1 MTYTITNNCISCQ
14 RCLSSCPTSAIQTDG
29 SSFWIDVNRCNQC
42 EGSHGVSQCWSV
54 CPTNDGCVPLTAGV
68 TAVSMTPASKVPT
81 DYWNTWFAR
90 YTRMV
95 ARLKTSQP
103 SGYWQQW
110 FDTYSQTLQNLQ
122 TEYANGS
129 NIPLTP

>member
-1 MTYTITNNCISCQ
+1 MSYTITQNCISCE

-42 EGSHGVSQCWSV
+42 EGSHGVPQCWAV
-54 CPTNDGCVPLTAGV
+54 CPTNDGCVPLTTGA
-68 TAVSMTPASKVPT
+68 TAVALTAASEAPA
-81 DYWNTWFAR
+81 DYWNTWFTK

-95 ARLKTSQP
+95 ARLKDSKQ

-110 FDTYSQTLQNLQ
+110 FDTYAQNLKDLRTQ
-122 TEYANGS
+122 YDPSAS
-129 NIPLTP
+129 IPLMP